1 MTVPDTSPGE
11 MSAVD
16 DATVLHPCNREGSQ
30 TYSGVVIWL
39 RLAFDQSSQ
48 LRDSA
53 GFQPA
58 SRTTEHDELIVNVQA
73 VNRRIAILLQN
84 RARGVPARGV
94 QVV

>member
-1 MTVPDTSPGE
+1 
-11 MSAVD
+11 
-16 DATVLHPCNREGSQ
+16 
-30 TYSGVVIWL
+30 
-39 RLAFDQSSQ
+39 